1 MEEIAMA
8 NMAAKMFTSLLEEN
22 QLTYRFLDEEEST
35 LRVGWK
41 LKATNISLFFKFAE
55 DGSNVHFEGHEFLMV
70 PEGNIE
76 QMYKIC
82 NQMNR
87 DFRWVKFSVNEE
99 LKEVVVEGDAVIQ
112 LDSCAQEC
120 LELMIRTTRII
131 DEAYP
136 RFMKEM
142 WA

>member
-1 MEEIAMA
+1 MA

-22 QLTYRFLDEEEST
+22 GLNYSFLNEEESV

-41 LKATNISLFFKFAE
+41 LKATNISIFFQFGE
-55 DGSNVHFEGHEFLMV
+55 DGTNVHFEGHEFLLI

-87 DFRWVKFSVNEE
+87 EYRWVKFAVDEE
-99 LKEVVVEGDAVIQ
+99 VKEVVVEGDAVIQ

-131 DEAYP
+131 DDAYP
-136 RFMKEM
+136 KFMKAM